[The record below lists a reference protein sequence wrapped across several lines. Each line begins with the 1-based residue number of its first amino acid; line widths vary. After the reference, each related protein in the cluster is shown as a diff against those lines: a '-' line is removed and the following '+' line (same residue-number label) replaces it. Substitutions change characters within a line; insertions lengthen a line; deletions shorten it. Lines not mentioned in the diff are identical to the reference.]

1 MLNLYDPNENIEW
14 KDVVSVIFNMINA
27 SDVQCPICLE
37 NLPQMI
43 APKIT
48 KCGHIYCWPCVLQYL
63 AYEKERNWKRCP
75 LCNESIYK
83 HELKNVKIEQ
93 SNHYKTGSFIKFN
106 LMVRNKA
113 NIIVKDKHEEKVVH
127 HPDELDSNKNF
138 KTTIP
143 TTKIPT

>member
-1 MLNLYDPNENIEW
+1 
-14 KDVVSVIFNMINA
+14 
-27 SDVQCPICLE
+27 
-37 NLPQMI
+37 MI

-83 HELKNVKIEQ
+83 HELKGVKIMQ
-93 SNHYKTGSFIKFN
+93 SSYYKVGNLIKFN

-113 NIIVKDKHEEKVVH
+113 NIIVKDKDLEQ
-127 HPDELDSNKNF
+127 
-138 KTTIP
+138 
-143 TTKIPT
+143 